1 MGIFV
6 SEKSGIYIT
15 NRKLKDFDGD
25 IIPLFS
31 KYFDYFQN
39 MLIKQLFNLIVNKYN
54 SKIC

>member
-6 SEKSGIYIT
+6 SEKIGRYIT

-25 IIPLFS
+25 VIPLFS